1 MVVVATVADKADAT
15 RALRQ
20 EVKATAHA
28 LKPAAMA
35 KKHATRTHAATA
47 AAAHNAMAQV
57 VAKVVAKVVQAV
69 VTPTKALGQSAV
81 TKPLVM
87 HPGETAVALSAKTAS
102 AASHVTTAA
111 RVSQTRCAPALTP

>member
-47 AAAHNAMAQV
+47 AAAHNAMAQ
-57 VAKVVAKVVQAV
+57 VVAKVVQAV